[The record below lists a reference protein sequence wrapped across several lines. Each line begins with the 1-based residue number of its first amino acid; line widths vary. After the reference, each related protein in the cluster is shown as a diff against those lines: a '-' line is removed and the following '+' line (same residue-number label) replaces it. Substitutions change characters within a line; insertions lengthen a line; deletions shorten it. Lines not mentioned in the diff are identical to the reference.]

1 MKYLLNHPLGGDISV
16 YKRKRVDAA
25 VVLATVLR
33 AVLVE
38 RRREPNTRR
47 SPLQTGPLLK
57 GWKQRWFVLD
67 SIKHQLRY
75 YDAMEDSHCK
85 GFIDLAE
92 VLTVSPATAAPP
104 LPKKCDDRSFF
115 DLRTSRRTYNF
126 CAGDANAAQEWIEK
140 LQACLQ

>member
-1 MKYLLNHPLGGDISV
+1 VSTLQSSSQQYYEQFSSNVAENRTHEGHL
-16 YKRKRVDAA
+16 YKRGA
-25 VVLATVLR
+25 
-33 AVLVE
+33 
-38 RRREPNTRR
+38 
-47 SPLQTGPLLK
+47 LLK

-104 LPKKCDDRSFF
+104 SSQEVRRPLLLRLKIDMYHLQ
-115 DLRTSRRTYNF
+115 LRTSRRTYNF